1 VFVGQGD
8 RGHLVAINRMTSKYD
23 QAPHGRLSSGQ
34 GTSRGRRLP
43 SGAGVSSFSGP
54 SSLPGVSSGRPTSL
68 ARRGFSESEDQGWC
82 SDEPELLDPRPIEPA
97 VQVVGQEQAWGFH
110 RPAELMNGR
119 LAMLGFVLAVATEWL
134 TGQGALGQLRALIP

>member
-1 VFVGQGD
+1 
-8 RGHLVAINRMTSKYD
+8 MTSKPD
-23 QAPHGRLSSGQ
+23 QSPRSKLLSRHGASLGRRLSSGP
-34 GTSRGRRLP
+34 GLSAGPRSP
-43 SGAGVSSFSGP
+43 SV
-54 SSLPGVSSGRPTSL
+54 PGVSSGRPPAL

-110 RPAELMNGR
+110 HPAELLNGR

-134 TGQGALGQLRALIP
+134 TGQGALGQLHALIP